1 MLGIL
6 GELEMSE
13 VNFGKSI
20 TLKQASKLIR
30 TNPDTRFLLRG
41 EPGIGKSSLLESIA
55 SALGYDHA
63 YIDVPNLDLGDIAM
77 PVIDH
82 ETKTT
87 RYYPNARFKLH
98 EKKPIVIMLDEYT
111 KGADPV
117 KNMLHPMFE
126 KANPRL
132 GDISLHEKNIVFL
145 TGNLS
150 TDGVGDSLKA
160 HSMNRLVSVTIAKPD
175 AEQWIEWA
183 IGKGIEPEVIAWV
196 NRFPHVL
203 ASYTDG
209 GQSDNPYIYNPKKP
223 MTAFVSPRS
232 LETASNIIRSRKDND
247 PDAVIAAL
255 TGAIG
260 ESGARDMQA
269 YVEFSDQ
276 LPTWEAMIKDPKN
289 TAIPTS
295 AGACAIVMFGA
306 IARVERD
313 TIDPFMEY
321 LERFDAEWQ
330 AVFAI
335 NIAKSPAKQ
344 NIAFSARAFTAWVA
358 KNQDLL

>member
-1 MLGIL
+1 
-6 GELEMSE
+6 MSE
-13 VNFGKSI
+13 VKFGKTI
-20 TLKQASKLIR
+20 TLKQAATLIR
-30 TNPDTRFLLRG
+30 SNPETRFLLRG
-41 EPGIGKSSLLESIA
+41 EPGIGKSSLLENIA
-55 SALGYDHA
+55 ESLGYDHA

-82 ETKTT
+82 DTKTT

-132 GDISLHEKNIVFL
+132 GDIPLHEQNIVFL

-160 HSMNRLVSVTIAKPD
+160 HSLNRLVPVTISKPD
-175 AEQWIEWA
+175 SEQWIDWA
-183 IGKGIEPEVIAWV
+183 INKGIEPEVIAWV

-209 GQSDNPYIYNPKKP
+209 GQNDNPYIYNPKKP
-223 MTAFVSPRS
+223 QTAFVSPRS
-232 LETASNIIRSRKDND
+232 LETASNIVRTRKDND
-247 PDAVIAAL
+247 TDAVIAAL

-269 YVEFSDQ
+269 YIEFSDQ
-276 LPTWEAMIKDPKN
+276 LPTWEATIANPK
-289 TAIPTS
+289 TTKIPTS
-295 AGACAIVMFGA
+295 PGACAIVVFGA
-306 IARVERD
+306 IAR
-313 TIDPFMEY
+313 IDKASITPFMEY

-335 NIAKSPAKQ
+335 NIAKTPSKQ
-344 NIAFSARAFTAWVA
+344 SIAFSCKAFADWVA